1 MGRQAPG
8 HITDPAAFGAR
19 VRHTRTE
26 RGMSLR
32 EAAFPG
38 CTASYLPRVEAGLR
52 MPSPAVVSALAARL
66 GVDPED
72 LLGRALGHGVD
83 ATRLA
88 AAEIAARLGDPG
100 ASAELEA
107 LLVEAGARNDLR
119 ARSQIL
125 EALGLIDLDRRSD
138 ERAATLL
145 QSALDVDVPTGP
157 QTRPRSTGRSAAP
170 TPGWAT

>member
-38 CTASYLPRVEAGLR
+38 CTASYLSRVEAGLR
-52 MPSPAVVSALAARL
+52 VPSPAVVSALAARL

-157 QTRPRSTGRSAAP
+157 RTRPRSTGRSAAP